1 MFDIIIRKIYEK
13 IITYASH
20 IIDSERV
27 VIKFEPQLHFL
38 REHKRERKKR
48 RKHEKKVEEMQGT

>member
-1 MFDIIIRKIYEK
+1 MYEK

-38 REHKRERKKR
+38 REHKRESKTKKGG
-48 RKHEKKVEEMQGT
+48 KHEKKCRRDKGNLD